1 MPFQKPLYNVSKRY
15 ITVFIYYFPIII
27 IFVTFVNLNNHYY
40 QLPNATK
47 RVIIHLIYN
56 DMEINMENN
65 TALTAQD
72 VADILKIAKNTVYE
86 LIKRGELNSY
96 KVGRK
101 VRFTLSD
108 VEEYIARSKSIQ
120 KPLIGSVVTPSQPP
134 LNNTNPTV
142 SVNDFIICGQDL
154 MLDVLSSHIEK
165 LAPSTR
171 TLRSYIGSY
180 NSLVALYQG
189 HVQVATAHLWDGD
202 TGDYNLPYVRR
213 LLPGIPTIIIHLT
226 ARIQGFYVAKGN
238 PKNIHTWADLSQ
250 PDLTI
255 INREKGSG
263 SRILL
268 DEHLRLLGI
277 NSASINGYQRESQS
291 HFAVASTV
299 GRGGADVAVGQ
310 EKVAS
315 QIKDIDFIPLQK
327 ERYELVIKKE
337 DYHSA
342 PVQTI
347 IKILRSE
354 EFRQEFEGIDGYY
367 IEEMGNII
375 AEI

>member
-1 MPFQKPLYNVSKRY
+1 
-15 ITVFIYYFPIII
+15 
-27 IFVTFVNLNNHYY
+27 
-40 QLPNATK
+40 
-47 RVIIHLIYN
+47 
-56 DMEINMENN
+56 MENT

-108 VEEYIARSKSIQ
+108 VEEYINRSKAIQ
-120 KPLIGSVVTPSQPP
+120 KPLSGEVVQPSPAPQLIP
-134 LNNTNPTV
+134 NTML
-142 SVNDFIICGQDL
+142 SGNDFIICGQDL

-165 LAPSTR
+165 QAPGTR

-189 HVQVATAHLWDGD
+189 HVQVATAHLWDSDSGN
-202 TGDYNLPYVRR
+202 YNIPFVRR
-213 LLPGIPTIIIHLT
+213 LLPGIPTVIIHLT
-226 ARIQGFYVAKGN
+226 CRVQGFYVAKGN
-238 PKNIHTWADLSQ
+238 PKNIHTWTDLTQ
-250 PDLTI
+250 PGLTI
-255 INREKGSG
+255 INREKGAG

-277 NSASINGYQRESQS
+277 NGPSINGYLRESQS

-315 QIKDIDFIPLQK
+315 QVKGVDFIPLQK
-327 ERYELVIKKE
+327 ERYELVVKKE
-337 DYHSA
+337 AFNSA

-347 IKILRSE
+347 LKILRSE
-354 EFRQEFEGIDGYY
+354 EFRLEFEGIEGYD
-367 IEEMGNII
+367 ITEMGNLI

>member
-1 MPFQKPLYNVSKRY
+1 
-15 ITVFIYYFPIII
+15 
-27 IFVTFVNLNNHYY
+27 
-40 QLPNATK
+40 
-47 RVIIHLIYN
+47 
-56 DMEINMENN
+56 METN

-108 VEEYIARSKSIQ
+108 VEEYIARSKCIQ
-120 KPLIGSVVTPSQPP
+120 KPLSGELIQPTPLPQSSPNSLLSGS
-134 LNNTNPTV
+134 
-142 SVNDFIICGQDL
+142 DFIICGQDL

-165 LAPSTR
+165 QAPGTR

-202 TGDYNLPYVRR
+202 TGAYNIPFVRR
-213 LLPGIPTIIIHLT
+213 LLPGIPTVIIHLT
-226 ARIQGFYVAKGN
+226 CRVQGFYVAKGN
-238 PKNIHTWADLSQ
+238 PKNVHTWADLTQ
-250 PDLTI
+250 PGLTI

-268 DEHLRLLGI
+268 DEQLRLLSI
-277 NSASINGYQRESQS
+277 NGSSINGYLRESQS

-310 EKVAS
+310 EKVAN
-315 QIKDIDFIPLQK
+315 QVKGVDFIPLQT
-327 ERYELVIKKE
+327 ERYELVIKK
-337 DYHSA
+337 DSLNTA
-342 PVQTI
+342 PIQTVLE
-347 IKILRSE
+347 ILRSE
-354 EFRQEFEGIDGYY
+354 EFRLEFEGIEGYD
-367 IEEMGNII
+367 IAEMGNII

>member
-1 MPFQKPLYNVSKRY
+1 
-15 ITVFIYYFPIII
+15 
-27 IFVTFVNLNNHYY
+27 
-40 QLPNATK
+40 
-47 RVIIHLIYN
+47 
-56 DMEINMENN
+56 MEMNMENN

-108 VEEYIARSKSIQ
+108 VEEYIASSKSIQ
-120 KPLIGSVVTPSQPP
+120 KPLAETVVNPSQSS
-134 LNNTNPTV
+134 LIQTNTTF
-142 SVNDFIICGQDL
+142 SGNDFIICGQDL
-154 MLDVLSSHIEK
+154 MLDVLSSYVEK
-165 LAPSTR
+165 QAPGTR

-189 HVQVATAHLWDGD
+189 NVQVATAHLWDGD

-277 NSASINGYQRESQS
+277 NSASINGYLRESQS

-337 DYHSA
+337 AFNSV

-347 IKILRSE
+347 INILRSE
-354 EFRQEFEGIDGYY
+354 EFRLEFEGIDGYY